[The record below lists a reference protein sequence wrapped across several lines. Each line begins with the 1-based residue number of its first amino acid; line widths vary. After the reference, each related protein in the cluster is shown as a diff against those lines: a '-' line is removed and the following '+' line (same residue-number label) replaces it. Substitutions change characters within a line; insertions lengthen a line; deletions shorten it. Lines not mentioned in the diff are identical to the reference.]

1 MKFFQGDAGGAI
13 GGGEMGGDTGGAGAP
28 DSLGGAAFMPPAKDS
43 TGNKPLPPD
52 KLDGKIAEQDPQ
64 VPAQGEPKPPGF
76 DPSAFAK
83 EFGQSV
89 AESLKTATKPEA
101 PPMTREE
108 AAKLLNVW
116 NPDDAWYASYDNLES
131 RKVAVEQMR
140 DGLIRQADTIA
151 QLRMQEELTK
161 LREEYA
167 PKLSMIEEHANQQR
181 EARFHGAFPQL
192 KNPGLQPLI
201 SAVTENLVKEGKTF
215 TSESEMFKAVANGV
229 AAVIKVTNPD
239 FNIEETAG
247 ESPANIGRQNN
258 SIPVTT
264 PGAGGGTGR
273 STGAVKGP
281 VKKGL
286 SIFDA

>member
-1 MKFFQGDAGGAI
+1 MMFFQGDAGGAAGGGDM
-13 GGGEMGGDTGGAGAP
+13 GGGE
-28 DSLGGAAFMPPAKDS
+28 SLGGAAFVPPAKMT
-43 TGNKPLPPD
+43 TGDKPLPPD
-52 KLDGKIAEQDPQ
+52 KLDKTIEQHDPQ
-64 VPAQGEPKPPGF
+64 VPAQAEPKPGF

-89 AESLKTATKPEA
+89 AESLKTVAKPE
-101 PPMTREE
+101 PEMTKEE

-116 NPDDAWYASYDNLES
+116 NPDDAWYTSYDNLET
-131 RKVAVEQMR
+131 RKTAIEQMR

-151 QLRMQEELTK
+151 QLRMQEALAS

-167 PKLSMIEEHANQQR
+167 PKLSMIEEQTTRQR
-181 EARFHGAFPQL
+181 EERFHGTYPQL

-215 TSESEMFKAVANGV
+215 TSESEMFKAVAGGV

-239 FNIEETAG
+239 FNLEETAG
-247 ESPANIGRQNN
+247 EIPANTGRTNN

-281 VKKGL
+281 VKRGL
-286 SIFDA
+286 SVFD

>member
-1 MKFFQGDAGGAI
+1 MMFFAPDGGGGDGGGDGSGAP
-13 GGGEMGGDTGGAGAP
+13 GGGEG
-28 DSLGGAAFMPPAKDS
+28 DSLGGAAFTPPAKMT
-43 TGNKPLPPD
+43 TGDKPLPPD
-52 KLDGKIAEQDPQ
+52 KLDAKIAGHDPQ
-64 VPAQGEPKPPGF
+64 VPAQDEPKPPGF

-83 EFGQSV
+83 EFGASV
-89 AESLKTATKPEA
+89 AESLKTVTKPE
-101 PPMTREE
+101 PQMTKEE

-116 NPDDAWYASYDNLES
+116 NPDDAWYASYDNLDT
-131 RKVAVEQMR
+131 RKDAIASMR

-151 QLRMQEELTK
+151 QLRMQEEFAK

-167 PKLSMIEEHANQQR
+167 PKMSLIEEQTNRQR
-181 EARFHGAFPQL
+181 EERFHGTYPQL

-229 AAVIKVTNPD
+229 AAVIKVTNPE

-247 ESPANIGRQNN
+247 SIPANTGRNN
-258 SIPVTT
+258 NQIPVTT

-273 STGAVKGP
+273 STGAAKGP

-286 SIFDA
+286 SIFD